1 MWALTLAVII
11 AAAYLLGRVTPPN
24 ELQQA
29 YTQAEIAQI
38 EHYTAVEAALVPI
51 DVAYGSLWRL
61 LPLFGFTAGFL
72 YLAGILYVDLV
83 DRWAT
88 RRD

>member
-1 MWALTLAVII
+1 MRYVTIAVLI

-29 YTQAEIAQI
+29 YTQAEIASI
-38 EHYTAVEAALVPI
+38 AHHAAVEAALVPI

-61 LPLFGFTAGFL
+61 VPLAVVVSIAVWACGL
-72 YLAGILYVDLV
+72 LWVDLV
-83 DRWAT
+83 NSWAAQ
-88 RRD
+88 RR